1 MPVASRIYGS
11 AGVTLAEAW
20 RPGMSALR
28 GTTVPGFP
36 NLCLVIGP
44 NTGLG
49 HNSLIHMI
57 EAQLSYILDYLAV
70 LDRTGAAALD
80 TRPEAQQRWAAGIA
94 RRMASSVWTTGG
106 CTSWYLAADGRNPT
120 LWPGSVRGFRQATR
134 RVSLDEYQLIQAR
147 SDAAKG
153 SP

>member
-1 MPVASRIYGS
+1 M
-11 AGVTLAEAW
+11 
-20 RPGMSALR
+20 
-28 GTTVPGFP
+28 
-36 NLCLVIGP
+36 
-44 NTGLG
+44 
-49 HNSLIHMI
+49 
-57 EAQLSYILDYLAV
+57 

-80 TRPEAQQRWAAGIA
+80 TRPDAQQRWAAGIA

-106 CTSWYLAADGRNPT
+106 CKSWYLAADGRNPT

-147 SDAAKG
+147 PDAAQG